1 MASER
6 MRGRGDRHH
15 LHFHQA
21 LANDAAG
28 YIGQCADDPERAIS
42 IENRLE
48 NGAERF
54 DIETQGNVREA

>member
-1 MASER
+1 MAPQR
-6 MRGRGDRHH
+6 MGGRDDRYH

-21 LANDAAG
+21 LANDVGG
-28 YIGQCADDPERAIS
+28 YIGQRADDPECAIP